1 MKQAA
6 RTLNFLT
13 EHGIAKWAKVHN
25 LKQAARTLNFLT
37 EHGIDDYAALE
48 SKVAEI
54 SAANDEAAAALKA
67 VERRL
72 SDMAVLI
79 KNISTY
85 RQTRPVALEYKKA
98 KDKAA
103 YRREHESQLILYEA
117 AAKAIRDAGVTKLP
131 NLTALKAEYRK
142 LDEEKER
149 LYQKYGEVKK
159 ELADS
164 ECGQHFAGDAPSRKD
179 TRAMSI
185 PRMNYRQ
192 YRKARKLTHE
202 CCNYCDGNCLLLDDG
217 EECVC
222 VQSISYSLL
231 CRWFRA
237 AVLPLD
243 AALCAEISKS
253 RDEVKRCAVCGAV
266 FTPKSNR
273 AKYCPDCAARVRR
286 KKEAERQRQRYW
298 QLSGK

>member
-1 MKQAA
+1 
-6 RTLNFLT
+6 
-13 EHGIAKWAKVHN
+13 
-25 LKQAARTLNFLT
+25 
-37 EHGIDDYAALE
+37 
-48 SKVAEI
+48 
-54 SAANDEAAAALKA
+54 
-67 VERRL
+67 
-72 SDMAVLI
+72 
-79 KNISTY
+79 
-85 RQTRPVALEYKKA
+85 
-98 KDKAA
+98 
-103 YRREHESQLILYEA
+103 
-117 AAKAIRDAGVTKLP
+117 
-131 NLTALKAEYRK
+131 
-142 LDEEKER
+142 
-149 LYQKYGEVKK
+149 
-159 ELADS
+159 
-164 ECGQHFAGDAPSRKD
+164 
-179 TRAMSI
+179 MSI

-243 AALCAEISKS
+243 AALYAEISKS
-253 RDEVKRCAVCGAV
+253 RDEVKRYVECEAV

>member
-1 MKQAA
+1 M
-6 RTLNFLT
+6 
-13 EHGIAKWAKVHN
+13 
-25 LKQAARTLNFLT
+25 
-37 EHGIDDYAALE
+37 
-48 SKVAEI
+48 SK
-54 SAANDEAAAALKA
+54 
-67 VERRL
+67 
-72 SDMAVLI
+72 
-79 KNISTY
+79 
-85 RQTRPVALEYKKA
+85 
-98 KDKAA
+98 
-103 YRREHESQLILYEA
+103 
-117 AAKAIRDAGVTKLP
+117 
-131 NLTALKAEYRK
+131 
-142 LDEEKER
+142 
-149 LYQKYGEVKK
+149 
-159 ELADS
+159 
-164 ECGQHFAGDAPSRKD
+164 HFAGDAPSRKD

-243 AALCAEISKS
+243 ATLYAEISKS

-273 AKYCPDCAARVRR
+273 AKYCPDCAVRMRR
-286 KKEAERQRQRYW
+286 KKEAERQRKRYL
-298 QLSGK
+298 LSTHLGR